1 MPRIDVAAILGYLKS
16 RRWLSKKGVV
26 FHDRVDRSSPRFS
39 ENLGRGRRNACEFN
53 GLRAEREVLSGN
65 ARSPRNEMFWRR
77 RGDRAA
83 RVGEWKWVDSQRGSG
98 LYNLA
103 TDISEQTDLSKEQ
116 PDVLQ
121 MVRDRYDDWERRMEE
136 AEPRGPFREY

>member
-1 MPRIDVAAILGYLKS
+1 
-16 RRWLSKKGVV
+16 
-26 FHDRVDRSSPRFS
+26 
-39 ENLGRGRRNACEFN
+39 
-53 GLRAEREVLSGN
+53 
-65 ARSPRNEMFWRR
+65 MFWRR